1 MDAGRRLTTGR
12 GGGYFFFVID
22 SGTAEVTHDGA
33 VLATFGPGDFFG
45 ESAIFETLRRTAT
58 VTTTSPATVLAM
70 FGADFA
76 LLTDH
81 IPELRKK
88 IDAAIS
94 DRLATRQALTV
105 RSAVAPVTA
114 EAVHLAYIWRRHR
127 ASVHRVPLLRGIAR
141 FGSPANRSAREL
153 PARAAHR

>member
-1 MDAGRRLTTGR
+1 MAVDTNRIARVPLFADLSAEQTAQVAAKFEERRVDAGRMLTTDG

-22 SGTAEVTHDGA
+22 SGSAEVTHDGK
-33 VLATFGPGDFFG
+33 VLATFGPADFFG

-76 LLTDH
+76 SLTDH

-88 IDAAIS
+88 IDAAID
-94 DRLATRQALTV
+94 DRL
-105 RSAVAPVTA
+105 
-114 EAVHLAYIWRRHR
+114 RHDD
-127 ASVHRVPLLRGIAR
+127 
-141 FGSPANRSAREL
+141 PA
-153 PARAAHR
+153 

>member
-1 MDAGRRLTTGR
+1 MAVDKNRIARVALFADLTPEQTAEVAAKFEERHVDAGRRLTTD

-22 SGTAEVTHDGA
+22 SGAAEVTHDGT

-76 LLTDH
+76 SLTDH

-88 IDAAIS
+88 IDVAIGE
-94 DRLATRQALTV
+94 RLDLTTRPDLSRQRAIRV
-105 RSAVAPVTA
+105 AKRSTQ
-114 EAVHLAYIWRRHR
+114 
-127 ASVHRVPLLRGIAR
+127 
-141 FGSPANRSAREL
+141 
-153 PARAAHR
+153 

>member
-1 MDAGRRLTTGR
+1 MAVDTERVARVPLFADLSAEQVAEVAAKFEERHVDAGRRLTTGG

-22 SGTAEVTHDGA
+22 SGTAEVTHDGV

-81 IPELRKK
+81 IPGLRKK

-94 DRLATRQALTV
+94 DRL
-105 RSAVAPVTA
+105 
-114 EAVHLAYIWRRHR
+114 RRDQ
-127 ASVHRVPLLRGIAR
+127 P
-141 FGSPANRSAREL
+141 
-153 PARAAHR
+153 

>member
-1 MDAGRRLTTGR
+1 MAVDPASVARVPLFGDLSPEQIEAAAAKFEERRVDAGRRLTTDG

-76 LLTDH
+76 SLTDQ

-88 IDAAIS
+88 IDTAIS
-94 DRLATRQALTV
+94 ERLRNDD
-105 RSAVAPVTA
+105 SA
-114 EAVHLAYIWRRHR
+114 
-127 ASVHRVPLLRGIAR
+127 
-141 FGSPANRSAREL
+141 
-153 PARAAHR
+153 

>member
-1 MDAGRRLTTGR
+1 MAVDTNRIARVPLFADLSAEQTAAVAAKFEERQVDAGRMLTTDG

-22 SGTAEVTHDGA
+22 SGTAEVTHDDA
-33 VLATFGPGDFFG
+33 LLATFGPGDFFG

-76 LLTDH
+76 SLTDQ

-88 IDAAIS
+88 IDAAIG
-94 DRLATRQALTV
+94 DRL
-105 RSAVAPVTA
+105 
-114 EAVHLAYIWRRHR
+114 RHDD
-127 ASVHRVPLLRGIAR
+127 
-141 FGSPANRSAREL
+141 PA
-153 PARAAHR
+153 

>member
-1 MDAGRRLTTGR
+1 MAVDTTRVARVPLFADLSPEQTAEVAAKFEERHVDAGRRLTTDR

-76 LLTDH
+76 MLTDH
-81 IPELRKK
+81 IPELRTK

-94 DRLATRQALTV
+94 ERL
-105 RSAVAPVTA
+105 
-114 EAVHLAYIWRRHR
+114 RHDT
-127 ASVHRVPLLRGIAR
+127 P
-141 FGSPANRSAREL
+141 
-153 PARAAHR
+153 